1 MPTRFDLFKSVNE
14 NFERYQDG
22 LKKNPD
28 QWKELK
34 NHYDHFL
41 KSHMLH
47 VKAEER
53 AFKASQRV
61 GQCQVMKFE
70 LEQEGEQE
78 PALKQE

>member
-1 MPTRFDLFKSVNE
+1 
-14 NFERYQDG
+14 
-22 LKKNPD
+22 
-28 QWKELK
+28 
-34 NHYDHFL
+34 
-41 KSHMLH
+41 MLH

-78 PALKQE
+78 PASKQE